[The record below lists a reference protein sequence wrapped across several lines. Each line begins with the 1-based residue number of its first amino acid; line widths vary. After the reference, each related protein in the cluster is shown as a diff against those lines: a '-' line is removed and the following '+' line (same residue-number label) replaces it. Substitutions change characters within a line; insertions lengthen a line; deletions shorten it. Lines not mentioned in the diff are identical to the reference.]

1 LNRIYTT
8 EYKELAFEE
17 EGIRYHFEGVTA
29 EGEFKYT
36 TLETWKI

>member
-1 LNRIYTT
+1 MNRIYTK

-29 EGEFKYT
+29 TGLFKYT
-36 TLETWKI
+36 TLDK